1 MAVEVDITA
10 KVNTILET
18 KGDSLTK
25 DTKDYLNAVK
35 DLEHAYKL
43 ANNVFSYSP
52 SKKNIIEY
60 IKEINKLEQ
69 SVVDLKAKS
78 SGIDAEGLF
87 GDLKKYSVIDN
98 YFEKLGNKARK
109 LQASITSFKEVET
122 APIKVLASELDNL
135 YKSSDRFVA
144 SLRASKTETS
154 ENLKYAQELNTVFKS
169 ELTTVSEALQIQ
181 KQRTEQ
187 IEKDKADAKKKADE
201 EKRASAEAQKRAD
214 SEQKAAE
221 RKEAADRK
229 ALQDAETLKKTT
241 IEREL
246 AEKKLADYDTKKK
259 AGVEQAEAIKK
270 SYASAKSEA
279 DALLKSLEGSKSS
292 LDFKNAETQL
302 KGIVEQFKS
311 LPGLSKSVAG
321 VGYSKELESYLGR
334 LKTLRHEAAA
344 SVSLTSVA
352 DKKVTG
358 TPGLSTEQAL
368 LELDREMTAEQRKQ
382 IALQQEVANK
392 KAQASAKQAEDTK
405 NTAAAFRQLFDS
417 QSKLTDAWQRYYS
430 NIESVRG
437 KLRELNSVF
446 EEGNARL
453 SNAFQTKQYDI
464 ISSDLSIISNK
475 FSEFN
480 TLVSSSN
487 ANSAELV
494 NKYKELGSLITIIQG
509 QASSLPANAPTDL
522 TQQIAGLSGQYNQLG
537 QQLQSNIA
545 DRLKSGFKELGTIAK
560 KSFNDI
566 YNISKTIITKS
577 ASYLKS
583 AFTSVLNSIGDKF
596 KSIFSSSSSSGVG
609 QQLKSLLLGAGIAK
623 GFKSAID
630 LSSELTEA
638 QNRLDYTFG
647 ESAGT
652 ITEFARTSAKDFGLT
667 ENAATKFSATFGGIL
682 SSSGIASDELAG
694 FSENLTKMTGDLAS
708 FYDVDQDVFFK
719 KLQAGLAGNAA
730 ALRTYGIN
738 VSATNLE
745 LYRMS
750 KGIQTAYK
758 DMDQASKITLRYNYI
773 VESASQAQGDFAR
786 TQFTWANQ
794 IRLLKSQFQ
803 SLAAIIGGYFVKTL
817 LPVVRILNQIV
828 QAAINAFTA
837 LASLFG
843 FDSDSIKALTGGA
856 KGTVF
861 DESAAGYIDDTANA
875 LGNESDALDKTGK
888 AAKEAA
894 DNLQG
899 FDKLNNITTSKA
911 SGAGS
916 GGSGASGVGAGIKPL
931 DWASLTKAP
940 DIEKTPLEKWFD
952 EFYNLL
958 KNKKWKE
965 AGKSLGTQLN
975 NLTNTIYNKL
985 TDPKVKEGIH
995 NFNNALTDFYDGL
1008 LIYDTKKLGQ
1018 TIGAGIN
1025 LIAFSIND
1033 LYEQAVK
1040 KDLLK
1045 RTGEKIADFFYGL
1058 VTEVK
1063 WNEVGKAFTTG
1074 FRTAMDIL
1082 AGFLEKAKELDLGKE
1097 IGTAV
1102 KDFLE
1107 GAVERLFGNGG
1118 AKEIGNNISGVM
1130 NLAFE
1135 AFATAFGKGSDGTSA
1150 VDDVADGILTAI
1162 NTAIEGID
1170 ENDLADAL
1178 TALLGVIG
1186 TLFGMLGDIDT
1197 DTLSDKISYAI
1208 NTAADNGSLSD
1219 AVSGVASAILNMFNL
1234 LGKTFEKIDWSSV
1247 GTAIW
1252 EGLSDALDTTDGEE
1266 YIFPVFAT
1274 IFGVK
1279 LLGKVV
1285 SFGLSSLGNKIVS
1298 TLAGCIS
1305 GSKELTTLHD
1315 SVKGAVAGSEA
1326 DATIAATSVGNS
1338 VAGAF
1343 NAAVSVTLAIT
1354 AIVATQIYNARKD
1367 IEKWHKELEKETED
1381 MKKEVDDTG
1390 KLSLFNTEDTD
1401 METFTAGL
1409 EKVTLA
1415 YNGLNEN
1422 MRALATQ
1429 VDSNNPLNKIEASVQ
1444 SLLNKDQVFDSLKLA
1459 IDGLTDAGYNN
1470 SEVMSKL
1477 QDFYNNGFDGSQ
1489 ADEVLKT
1496 IGLAL
1501 KDCQSASEG
1510 LTEALQEG
1518 SDGADLFA
1526 NSFSDG
1532 VVTARDKA
1540 KTEIDGFVTDLDGIK
1555 PSFSESGTALGQ
1567 SMLSGVST
1575 EISNDTT
1582 VDTATSN
1589 LITDA
1594 TAEENSGSKTK
1605 GHNMMLDALSSMS
1618 STLYG
1623 DTTVDTA
1630 TSDLITDAT
1639 SDSNTQASRSG
1650 KGVATSLT
1658 AGVTAALFADA
1669 TVDNAT
1675 SSLVA
1680 GATSESNTLAKSKG
1694 AGVASDIT
1702 SGATSKLATD
1712 TSFQTSEANLV
1723 ARATSD
1729 SNTQAN
1735 TKGAGVGNSLTDAMA
1750 TAVNTDKKSVEAMT
1764 SLVAKSTAN
1773 ETIKAYESGKSAGE
1787 NVIDGIDAGIKDDKK
1802 QAGVFTGIRS
1812 FATNLFTNFKD
1823 VLGIHSPSRVF
1834 KSLAAF
1840 IPDGIALGVEDNAKV
1855 ATKAIGDMCS
1865 SLSGEFENTDLDTN
1879 SLISTGKFDG
1889 MYDSLM
1895 RQTDMAFDYV
1905 ASKFDNLRDM
1915 INLQSSLVV
1924 NPSVNRANLEAA
1936 YASASDVSGVV
1947 RSVGNIYSKLA
1958 TSGLGSSNKP
1968 VQVNV
1973 YLDKNNKLS
1982 SYIINTVNGNVT
1994 KTGNF

>member
-1 MAVEVDITA
+1 MPNVEVNVNS
-10 KVNTILET
+10 KVNL
-18 KGDSLTK
+18 DV
-25 DTKDYLNAVK
+25 A
-35 DLEHAYKL
+35 
-43 ANNVFSYSP
+43 
-52 SKKNIIEY
+52 
-60 IKEINKLEQ
+60 
-69 SVVDLKAKS
+69 
-78 SGIDAEGLF
+78 
-87 GDLKKYSVIDN
+87 
-98 YFEKLGNKARK
+98 
-109 LQASITSFKEVET
+109 QATS
-122 APIKVLASELDNL
+122 
-135 YKSSDRFVA
+135 
-144 SLRASKTETS
+144 
-154 ENLKYAQELNTVFKS
+154 
-169 ELTTVSEALQIQ
+169 
-181 KQRTEQ
+181 
-187 IEKDKADAKKKADE
+187 
-201 EKRASAEAQKRAD
+201 
-214 SEQKAAE
+214 
-221 RKEAADRK
+221 
-229 ALQDAETLKKTT
+229 
-241 IEREL
+241 
-246 AEKKLADYDTKKK
+246 
-259 AGVEQAEAIKK
+259 
-270 SYASAKSEA
+270 SAKSL
-279 DALLKSLEGSKSS
+279 DTNMQSVSKSTS
-292 LDFKNAETQL
+292 DWGKQLNAAYKDVL
-302 KGIVEQFKS
+302 GM
-311 LPGLSKSVAG
+311 SKSTADLLDG
-321 VGYSKELESYLGR
+321 ISN
-334 LKTLRHEAAA
+334 LKN
-344 SVSLTSVA
+344 
-352 DKKVTG
+352 
-358 TPGLSTEQAL
+358 Q
-368 LELDREMTAEQRKQ
+368 
-382 IALQQEVANK
+382 
-392 KAQASAKQAEDTK
+392 
-405 NTAAAFRQLFDS
+405 FRQLHAANTEAFNRSIVTAYSDGLTQISSKFEAMSNALS
-417 QSKLTDAWQRYYS
+417 QSGIKT
-430 NIESVRG
+430 
-437 KLRELNSVF
+437 
-446 EEGNARL
+446 
-453 SNAFQTKQYDI
+453 
-464 ISSDLSIISNK
+464 SS
-475 FSEFN
+475 
-480 TLVSSSN
+480 LV
-487 ANSAELV
+487 AM
-494 NKYKELGSLITIIQG
+494 YRQLGSEITRIQTG
-509 QASSLPANAPTDL
+509 AQGRSQILPADMQ
-522 TQQIAGLSGQYNQLG
+522 QQIAGLSGQYNQLG

-566 YNISKTIITKS
+566 YNISKTVITKS

-596 KSIFSSSSSSGVG
+596 KSIFSSSPSSGVG

-638 QNRLDYTFG
+638 QNRLDYVFG

-682 SSSGIASDELAG
+682 SSSGIARDELAG

-719 KLQAGLAGNAA
+719 KLQAGLAGNVA

-817 LPVVRILNQIV
+817 LPVVRILNKIV

-916 GGSGASGVGAGIKPL
+916 GGSGASGVGTGIKPL

-958 KNKKWKE
+958 KDKKWEE
-965 AGKSLGTQLN
+965 AGKSLAKQLN
-975 NLTNTIYNKL
+975 NITDTIYNKL
-985 TDPKVKEGIH
+985 TDPKVKTGIH

-1008 LIYDTKKLGQ
+1008 LAYDTKKLGQ
-1018 TIGAGIN
+1018 TFGAGIN
-1025 LIAFSIND
+1025 LIVYSIND
-1033 LYEQAVK
+1033 LYDQAVK
-1040 KDLLK
+1040 KDLLSQ
-1045 RTGEKIADFFYGL
+1045 TGAKISDFFYGL
-1058 VTEVK
+1058 ATETK
-1063 WNEVGKAFTTG
+1063 WEEVGKAFTTG
-1074 FRTAMDIL
+1074 FRTAMDVL
-1082 AGFLEKAKELDLGKE
+1082 AGFIDRAKELDLGTE
-1097 IGTAV
+1097 IGNAI
-1102 KDFLE
+1102 KEFLI
-1107 GAVERLFGNGG
+1107 GAVERLFGDGG
-1118 AKEIGNNISGVM
+1118 AEEIGNNIAGLL
-1130 NLAFE
+1130 NLAF
-1135 AFATAFGKGSDGTSA
+1135 
-1150 VDDVADGILTAI
+1150 DVIASGIDNEDTLDSIASGVVTAI
-1162 NTAIEGID
+1162 NTAIQGID
-1170 ENDLADAL
+1170 SSKLSKAVSAILN
-1178 TALLGVIG
+1178 
-1186 TLFGMLGDIDT
+1186 LFATIFNTIGDIDT
-1197 DTLSDKISYAI
+1197 DTLSTDIADAI
-1208 NTAADNGSLSD
+1208 NGAVDDGSVENLASGITSAITNIFNLIGSTITQIDWLSLGKSIISGIADGLNTTEGEGYLVAAFSALFGVRLLGSVSRLGLGLLGNGIIGLLASSLLGGAPTILGTGGLGGVFTVANAAKFGLKGAVLAM
-1219 AVSGVASAILNMFNL
+1219 AVS
-1234 LGKTFEKIDWSSV
+1234 LGKTLVDAVKDGVDQTVASEDIIAGIKDQLTGTLTLSVDPSAYSNLQEYRDKLKQLQGTYDNIATLADDISIGEDTLTSINDLSAYLDILEKAGAGSSTQVKNLKKAIDEYNNAKFTDKSAAFDNVMSLAQDLSLEFESTVNTIDSLNDV
-1247 GTAIW
+1247 QFN
-1252 EGLSDALDTTDGEE
+1252 ALD
-1266 YIFPVFAT
+1266 
-1274 IFGVK
+1274 
-1279 LLGKVV
+1279 
-1285 SFGLSSLGNKIVS
+1285 
-1298 TLAGCIS
+1298 
-1305 GSKELTTLHD
+1305 
-1315 SVKGAVAGSEA
+1315 
-1326 DATIAATSVGNS
+1326 
-1338 VAGAF
+1338 
-1343 NAAVSVTLAIT
+1343 
-1354 AIVATQIYNARKD
+1354 
-1367 IEKWHKELEKETED
+1367 
-1381 MKKEVDDTG
+1381 
-1390 KLSLFNTEDTD
+1390 
-1401 METFTAGL
+1401 
-1409 EKVTLA
+1409 
-1415 YNGLNEN
+1415 EN
-1422 MRALATQ
+1422 
-1429 VDSNNPLNKIEASVQ
+1429 
-1444 SLLNKDQVFDSLKLA
+1444 F
-1459 IDGLTDAGYNN
+1459 
-1470 SEVMSKL
+1470 SKL
-1477 QDFYNNGFDGSQ
+1477 KQNTKFS
-1489 ADEVLKT
+1489 ADEVN
-1496 IGLAL
+1496 
-1501 KDCQSASEG
+1501 E
-1510 LTEALQEG
+1510 LTLTWSNAGEQL
-1518 SDGADLFA
+1518 SKNLL
-1526 NSFSDG
+1526 
-1532 VVTARDKA
+1532 DKVNE
-1540 KTEIDGFVTDLDGIK
+1540 TVD
-1555 PSFSESGTALGQ
+1555 S
-1567 SMLSGVST
+1567 
-1575 EISNDTT
+1575 DTT
-1582 VDTATSN
+1582 VDTSV
-1589 LITDA
+1589 
-1594 TAEENSGSKTK
+1594 K
-1605 GHNMMLDALSSMS
+1605 
-1618 STLYG
+1618 
-1623 DTTVDTA
+1623 
-1630 TSDLITDAT
+1630 DLVTDAT
-1639 SDSNTQASRSG
+1639 SDSNTQASKSG
-1650 KGVATSLT
+1650 KGVATNLT
-1658 AGVTAALFADA
+1658 AGVTAALSADA
-1669 TVDNAT
+1669 TVDSAT

-1750 TAVNTDKKSVEAMT
+1750 TAMNTDKKSVKAMI

-1773 ETIKAYESGKSAGE
+1773 KTIKAYESGKSAGE

-1802 QAGVFTGIRS
+1802 QAGVFTGIRA

-1840 IPDGIALGVEDNAKV
+1840 IPDGVALGVESNTKV

-1982 SYIINTVNGNVT
+1982 SYIINTVNGNIT